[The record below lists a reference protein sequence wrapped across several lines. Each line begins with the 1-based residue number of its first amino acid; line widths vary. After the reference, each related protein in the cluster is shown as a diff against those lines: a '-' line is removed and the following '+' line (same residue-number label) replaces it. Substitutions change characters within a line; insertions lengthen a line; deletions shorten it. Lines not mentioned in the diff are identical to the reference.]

1 MQTTKT
7 NVDTT
12 AGGIEIHRASIDVD
26 YADATAELISRL
38 DAEPGVLLSSGC
50 EVPGRYARW
59 DLGCEAGA
67 V

>member
-7 NVDTT
+7 NVYTT

-38 DAEPGVLLSSGC
+38 DAKPGVLLSSGC

-59 DLGCEAGA
+59 DLGREAGG